1 LTGITLLHMTTHFM
15 AATWRLITA
24 SILTAIIMSAVIK
37 RVLKLARRLRLRKRR
52 AQRYTAAMAAIPQ
65 RADNR
70 ATFLNALDVM
80 QSAQWLP
87 IEAKYLTK
95 GTHALIPSRVPVN
108 VTITGNIAAD
118 TVRSIMKYKHIK
130 HLHMELV
137 DVTPD
142 VITVLSQIV
151 TQPTFASTS
160 CLQSCTIDDFDSLDA
175 VTAQKLFDNL
185 PVTLHTLS
193 ITQSDAAQFES
204 GQFQQLAWP
213 TSIKHLTITKIGFKV
228 MLPEGLEILTMINCW
243 PNSLQVPSTLLEF
256 HTTNCRAMPRLPH
269 GLLVLQMHTVRA
281 AVDIEIDGKIPD
293 TVTHLKLC
301 ETQTRTVSLWPSQLK
316 VLQVGNLY
324 HHELGVLPDSLQEL
338 TCKITGQTANI
349 PLRSLPKGLKV
360 LDISR
365 MTLLMNALPV
375 GLEVFRYDCFKSTLI
390 PQLPDSLK
398 ELRIGQWNLIQL
410 PVGLPQSLEI
420 LDLRYSYF
428 YKQVITDAML
438 PVSLKALYVFEEYE
452 HRQLLATLRPSI
464 TVHYVPP
471 RYTLLTQRIW

>member
-1 LTGITLLHMTTHFM
+1 M

-37 RVLKLARRLRLRKRR
+37 RVLKLARWLRLRNRR

-80 QSAQWLP
+80 QRAQWLP

-95 GTHALIPSRVPVN
+95 ATHALIQSRVPVN
-108 VTITGNIAAD
+108 VTITGNIAVD

-142 VITVLSQIV
+142 VITVLPQIV
-151 TQPTFASTS
+151 TQPTFANTS

-175 VTAQKLFDNL
+175 VTAQALFDNM

-204 GQFQQLAWP
+204 GQFQQLTWP
-213 TSIKHLTITKIGFKV
+213 TSVKHLTITKIGFKV
-228 MLPEGLEILTMINCW
+228 MLPEDLEILTMINCW

-281 AVDIEIDGKIPD
+281 AVDIEIDGRIPD

-301 ETQTRTVSLWPSQLK
+301 ETQTRTVSVWPPQLK

-349 PLRSLPKGLKV
+349 PLRSLPKGLK
-360 LDISR
+360 
-365 MTLLMNALPV
+365 
-375 GLEVFRYDCFKSTLI
+375 
-390 PQLPDSLK
+390 
-398 ELRIGQWNLIQL
+398 L

-428 YKQVITDAML
+428 YKQVISDAML

-471 RYTLLTQRIW
+471 RYTLHHQYKHGGELDLSLLQEHNTCTVINALNTEGFT